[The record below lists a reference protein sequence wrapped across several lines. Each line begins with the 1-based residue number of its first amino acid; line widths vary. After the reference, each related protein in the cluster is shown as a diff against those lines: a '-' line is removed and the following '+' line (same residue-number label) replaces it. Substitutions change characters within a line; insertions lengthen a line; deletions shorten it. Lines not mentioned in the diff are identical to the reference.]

1 MAQIKSWTV
10 PDDLCN
16 KVEPPIPIRRRDG
29 SRKYQRKP
37 KGRQQA
43 DACSA
48 GFLGYHLRAARGDS
62 MESIAT
68 RVRLDLRGASELAS
82 GRLFSEA
89 VACRFG

>member
-37 KGRQQA
+37 RAGSKRMPARQA
-43 DACSA
+43 FSA
-48 GFLGYHLRAARGDS
+48 IIYVPRAGIQWKALPREYG
-62 MESIAT
+62 
-68 RVRLDLRGASELAS
+68 
-82 GRLFSEA
+82 
-89 VACRFG
+89 